1 MPKLKQVTV
10 ELNRCKAWFDA
21 TCDDKVSIGAKPVPV
36 SVGNGTIKY
45 PGDRVN
51 LGNRSSNS
59 QALEW
64 KESYSVGV
72 EELDLQHCKLLDLI
86 NEIAGLRSKGATE
99 KTCFAV
105 LNAMIKYAEM
115 HFETEERYFGT
126 SGYPDSSRHLRAH
139 EEFVEE
145 VFSMVRDLDQEMLT
159 LGAIAIYLQEWYK
172 DHILGT
178 DRKYMPF
185 LVPKPAGADDAPEE
199 IRVD

>member
-1 MPKLKQVTV
+1 M
-10 ELNRCKAWFDA
+10 
-21 TCDDKVSIGAKPVPV
+21 
-36 SVGNGTIKY
+36 
-45 PGDRVN
+45 N
-51 LGNRSSNS
+51 LGNRSSNP

-64 KESYSVGV
+64 KEGYSVGV
-72 EELDLQHCKLLDLI
+72 EELDLQHRKLLDLV
-86 NEIAGLRSKGATE
+86 NEIASLRSKGATE

-126 SGYPDSSRHLRAH
+126 SDYPDSPRHKRFH
-139 EEFVEE
+139 EEFVDEA
-145 VFSMVRDLDQEMLT
+145 FSMVRDLDENMLT

-178 DRKYMPF
+178 DREYMPF
-185 LVPKPAGADDAPEE
+185 LVQKPAGADNAPEE